1 MKDCRTLSFEREV
14 RDNGY
19 ISSTDFG
26 VSLSFV
32 CIRLRIGVRPSTKPL
47 PLRRVAQ

>member
-1 MKDCRTLSFEREV
+1 L
-14 RDNGY
+14 
-19 ISSTDFG
+19 I
-26 VSLSFV
+26 SLSFV